1 MSSAIVNSVNE
12 LSSTVSGMWRSHSVL
27 SESEPESSPE
37 AAQHFRKLRSSSS
50 LNSLRM
56 SLRKRLPLKTVQ
68 PTNNIPENPNG
79 EVLQKSKKT
88 STVTQ
93 IKRTAKNTIGNAYQK
108 FQKSTVSRDECLV
121 RTPGKIMEGEENE
134 CAPASAHTPK
144 RQAMTPR
151 RTPRSAAKRT
161 PRAADTPEP
170 SESAVRAVKTGG
182 TRRQLVR
189 MAALRSPFASPNT
202 VNRRRQFDQDLDS
215 VSKGLRKLKRLSR
228 AFDEV
233 IGRDE
238 RTETMEHYR
247 TVMAQSYGSSSNLGS
262 MTGKLNRSFIHQQSR
277 RIRHR
282 VGSWTDSALSN
293 LRKTT

>member
-1 MSSAIVNSVNE
+1 MNLLKFFI
-12 LSSTVSGMWRSHSVL
+12 
-27 SESEPESSPE
+27 SSP
-37 AAQHFRKLRSSSS
+37 
-50 LNSLRM
+50 
-56 SLRKRLPLKTVQ
+56 
-68 PTNNIPENPNG
+68 
-79 EVLQKSKKT
+79 
-88 STVTQ
+88 
-93 IKRTAKNTIGNAYQK
+93 QK
-108 FQKSTVSRDECLV
+108 FQKSTLSRDECLV
-121 RTPGKIMEGEENE
+121 RTPGKIVEGEENG

-161 PRAADTPEP
+161 PRAAGTPKP

-202 VNRRRQFDQDLDS
+202 ANRRRQFDQDVDS
-215 VSKGLRKLKRLSR
+215 VSKGLRKLKRLSQ

-238 RTETMEHYR
+238 RTEAMEHYR

-262 MTGKLNRSFIHQQSR
+262 TTGKSNRSFIHQQSQ